1 MLRGVFLLEVN
12 MISLFK
18 SMKQVKEVDLYAIAS
33 DAKLISLD
41 DVPDIAFSKRLIGDG
56 IAFELRSDTIYSPCD
71 GKVIMIANTKHAIGI
86 QVKNGAQILI
96 HCGLETVNLNGKG
109 LEPLVKLEQD
119 IKKGDPI
126 LKIDLNLMNEKN
138 INLITPVII
147 TNIND
152 YIIELINEKNISKE
166 VVICKIIKK

>member
-1 MLRGVFLLEVN
+1 

-18 SMKQVKEVDLYAIAS
+18 NMRQIKEIDLHMIAS
-33 DAKLISLD
+33 DAELISLD

-56 IAFELRSDTIYSPCD
+56 VAFVLKSDTIYSPCD
-71 GKVIMIANTKHAIGI
+71 GKIIIIANTRHAIGI

-96 HCGLETVNLNGKG
+96 HCGLETVNLNGEG
-109 LEPLVKLEQD
+109 LKPLVKLEQD

-138 INLITPVII
+138 INLITPVI
-147 TNIND
+147 
-152 YIIELINEKNISKE
+152 
-166 VVICKIIKK
+166 